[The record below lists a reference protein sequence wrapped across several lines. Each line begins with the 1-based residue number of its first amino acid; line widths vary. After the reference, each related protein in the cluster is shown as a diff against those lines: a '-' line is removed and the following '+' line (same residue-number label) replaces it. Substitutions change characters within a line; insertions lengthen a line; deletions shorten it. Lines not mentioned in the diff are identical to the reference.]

1 MPPTLLRKRQFPPW
15 GSDLATVCPVP
26 FSRRENPLNRSR
38 VSDCQDLAGR
48 VALVTGGGK
57 GVGASISRRLAG
69 RGAHVILNYFHS
81 SAAAEGTL
89 MAIRAAGGSVRSV
102 RASVAKPEQVASM
115 FEDIKEREGR
125 LDILVNNAARGVLA
139 PYGELTERDWELAF
153 ATNVHG
159 PRVCAL
165 RAVPMLAESD
175 EASIVNV
182 SSIGAGMAMDNYM
195 LVGVCKAALEGL
207 TRYLAAD
214 LGPYGIRV
222 NTASAGLLENDTAK
236 LFPEA
241 QALRDTCTA
250 AAPLGRLGTEEEL
263 AQLVVFLASPQ
274 ASWISG
280 QSYLADGG
288 LSVGRAMLTP
298 KAFVAPQGRGK

>member
-1 MPPTLLRKRQFPPW
+1 
-15 GSDLATVCPVP
+15 
-26 FSRRENPLNRSR
+26 
-38 VSDCQDLAGR
+38 

-57 GVGASISRRLAG
+57 GVGAAVSRQLAW
-69 RGAHVILNYFHS
+69 RGARVVVNYFHS
-81 SAAAEGTL
+81 PTAAEHTVET
-89 MAIRAAGGSVRSV
+89 IRAFGGHARTV
-102 RASVAKPEQVASM
+102 RASVAKSDQVDAL
-115 FEDIKEREGR
+115 FEDIGSREGR

-139 PYGELTERDWELAF
+139 HYEQLTERDWELAF

-159 PRVCAL
+159 ARACAL
-165 RAVPMLAESD
+165 RAVPLLSINDGA
-175 EASIVNV
+175 AIVNV
-182 SSIGAGMAMDNYM
+182 SSIGAGLAMDNYM
-195 LVGVCKAALEGL
+195 LVGVCKAALEAL

-222 NTASAGLLENDTAK
+222 NTASAGLLENATAE
-236 LFPEA
+236 LFPGA
-241 QALRDTCTA
+241 QALKNTCTA
-250 AAPLGRLGTEEEL
+250 AAPLGRLGTEDEL

-298 KAFVAPQGRGK
+298 GPAAAAVPAEAVRSGTA